1 LNDILANRSKDV
13 KRIERLLAKRHI
25 VLLTGPTGIGKTFL
39 ARNFFLS
46 KGYDI
51 KFINGSRLITPDK
64 IPKTTTSLDG
74 KPIAFLID
82 EFDRG
87 LSENYENI
95 QKHLFKI
102 FFDEKN
108 CPVDAHTRV
117 PTIATCNEPK
127 KIQLSDFY
135 IDTINLKPLPV
146 ESIQE
151 IVAKATKKEID
162 DPDVLDRSEKC
173 HGNVRAA
180 INNIEMKNYEA
191 KEDLSQSSFVRNF
204 LRKEPDQAFEYA
216 KKYKVGEYKGIM
228 GIEWLIS
235 VVSRNIDDNVRAK
248 VAILAE
254 ASRNKYKINIDMTL
268 HAISSVCPIF
278 VQKVNFPGGKTE
290 KKKDRDG

>member
-1 LNDILANRSKDV
+1 VLFLENVLANRSKDV
-13 KRIERLLAKRHI
+13 KRIERLLTKRHI

-51 KFINGSRLITPDK
+51 KFINGSRRITPDK
-64 IPKTTTSLDG
+64 IPKTKTSLDG
-74 KPIAFLID
+74 RTIAFLID

-102 FFDEKN
+102 ILEGKM
-108 CPVDAHTRV
+108 PVDAYTHV

-173 HGNVRAA
+173 KGNVRAA

-191 KEDLSQSSFVRNF
+191 KDEISQSTFIRNF

-228 GIEWLIS
+228 GVEWLIAI
-235 VVSRNIDDNVRAK
+235 VSRNLDDNVRAK
-248 VAILAE
+248 MAVLAE
-254 ASRNKYKINIDMTL
+254 ASRNKYKINVEMTL

-278 VQKVNFPGGKTE
+278 VQKVNFPGKT
-290 KKKDRDG
+290 